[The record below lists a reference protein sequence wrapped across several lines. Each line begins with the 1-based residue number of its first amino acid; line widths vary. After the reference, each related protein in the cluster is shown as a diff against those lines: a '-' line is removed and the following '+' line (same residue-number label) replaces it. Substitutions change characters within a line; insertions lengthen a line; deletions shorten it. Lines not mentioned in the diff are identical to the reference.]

1 MREFAE
7 KFRVWA
13 LPAALAAAAVYAS
26 LRWLLP
32 WLLPFL
38 LALAA
43 AALLQP
49 AVGAL
54 VRRGVKRPLASGI
67 CVLGALAAAGG
78 LLWLLLSR
86 LFAELSDL
94 VRRLPELLAG
104 LSQAVQGWETRL
116 AALPERVP
124 EGLSGLLRGGLD
136 SLRAGLESLPGE
148 LAKKLPG
155 LVSAAA
161 GAAPEALLFTVT
173 LLIGLYFTS
182 ASYPAL
188 LHGAAALLPE
198 QLLAR
203 ARRARLDLRA
213 TLGKWLRAQ
222 LLLLL
227 LTFGERT
234 AAFSLLRV
242 RYALLLAAVT
252 AVVDALPVF
261 GTGTVVLPW
270 AAVELLTGNYPLAA
284 GLGVTYAVVT
294 VLRSCIQPKLLGDQ
308 LGLHP
313 LASLASIYVGWRAA
327 GVWGML
333 LLPVAA
339 ITAKQLWPGLV
350 RVRRY
355 F

>member
-7 KFRVWA
+7 KFKVWA
-13 LPAALAAAAVYAS
+13 LPAALAGAAVYIS

-43 AALLQP
+43 AALLEP
-49 AVGAL
+49 AVSAL
-54 VRRGVKRPLASGI
+54 VRRGVKRPFASGI
-67 CVLGALAAAGG
+67 CVLVFLTAAGG

-86 LFAELSDL
+86 LFAEASDL
-94 VRRLPELLAG
+94 VQRLPELLAG
-104 LSQAVQGWETRL
+104 LSDTVQGWETRL

-124 EGLSGLLRGGLD
+124 EEAAGMLRAALD
-136 SLRAGLESLPGE
+136 SVRTGLESLPGE
-148 LAKKLPG
+148 MAKKLPG

-161 GAAPEALLFTVT
+161 AAAPEALLFTVT

-227 LTFGERT
+227 ITFGELT

-242 RYALLLAAVT
+242 RYALLLAALT
-252 AVVDALPVF
+252 ALVDALPVF

-270 AAVELLTGNYPLAA
+270 AAAELLAGNYSLAA

-313 LASLASIYVGWRAA
+313 LTSLASIYVGWRAA

-333 LLPVAA
+333 LLPIAA
-339 ITAKQLWPGLV
+339 ITAKQLWPGLA
-350 RVRRY
+350 RAKHY